1 MKRTFVALVTLSML
15 LSGCSYV
22 HATSLYRGHPELR
35 PVQLATG
42 QNTEHPEALGL
53 AYGEASGWEDC
64 DEVARRGLIEMLE
77 EAKAMGATRVVE
89 AKFRARYHWTGRPV
103 CRRTFGKKSVEVR
116 GLALP

>member
-42 QNTEHPEALGL
+42 QNVEHPEAVGL
-53 AYGEASGWEDC
+53 AAVGESGIGE
-64 DEVARRGLIEMLE
+64 
-77 EAKAMGATRVVE
+77 
-89 AKFRARYHWTGRPV
+89 
-103 CRRTFGKKSVEVR
+103 RT
-116 GLALP
+116 